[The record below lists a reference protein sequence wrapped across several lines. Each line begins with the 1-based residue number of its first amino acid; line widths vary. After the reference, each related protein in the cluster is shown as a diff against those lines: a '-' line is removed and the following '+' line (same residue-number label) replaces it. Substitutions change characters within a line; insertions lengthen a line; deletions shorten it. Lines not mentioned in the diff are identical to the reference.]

1 VVRSLV
7 VLVLLSVFTVGL
19 LDRSLLVIF
28 PALDRPYAAFLSGIA
43 LTVSVCVRAWLSTF
57 VVSPECV
64 RSSNWRDAAP

>member
-43 LTVSVCVRAWLSTF
+43 LTVSECVCVY
-57 VVSPECV
+57 V
-64 RSSNWRDAAP
+64 RGFEPHRWS